1 MKFKT
6 YNEEYLSENMI
17 LLLKNN
23 AGKLGKKK
31 QQKKRGKVINEL
43 EKIGWNTKQIEIDV
57 SLKYQEYYLL
67 NN

>member
-23 AGKLGKKK
+23 AGKLGKK